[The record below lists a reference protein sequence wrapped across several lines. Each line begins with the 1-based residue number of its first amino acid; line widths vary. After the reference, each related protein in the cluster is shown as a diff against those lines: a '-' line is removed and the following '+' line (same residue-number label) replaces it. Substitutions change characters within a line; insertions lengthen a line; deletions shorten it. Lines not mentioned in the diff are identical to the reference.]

1 MMDPSFVIQKQKC
14 PSGKIRVFSPFFLF
28 LTLIGVTLLFVAIPA
43 GATDDPFYSA
53 AGRYIP
59 NEAVSGSRI
68 SQTPQNVAPVWTYNT
83 GGGVFSS
90 PAIADGVVYIGSDD
104 KNMYAINLSTG
115 QLKWGFPTG
124 DAVASSPFIADN
136 VVYIGSYDGNVYA
149 LDANSGHEKWR
160 FSTRSTPGKNI
171 IQSKAAVANGVVY
184 IGNIGS
190 SDGSFYAIDAGTG
203 LQKWKFTTNEGFVSA
218 PQVVNNVVYVG
229 SYDHNVYAIN
239 AETGQK
245 IWNFTTGDA
254 VSSSPAVANGIVYI
268 GSLDHK
274 LHAINADNGHEVWNF
289 PTGDWVLSSP
299 AVANGVVY
307 VGSNDHNLYAVDAA
321 NGRKLWQYTTMGNV
335 WSSPVVV
342 NNVVYVGSE
351 DRNLYAIDATN
362 GQKLWQYTTGFWVLS
377 SPATADGVIVVGSI
391 DHKVY
396 AFAPLHSNF
405 TATPTSGQMP
415 LSVQFTDTSAGH
427 PTGWAWFFGDESYS
441 QAWTLQTPSAEW
453 PGRGAYPAVVMPDN
467 SIVLI
472 GGYDLDH
479 YMNDVWRSTDV
490 GKTWT
495 QQTPSAA
502 WSPRTGHTSVVMP
515 DGSIVLM
522 GGWDIHGIDIND
534 VWISTDVGKTW
545 TQQTPSAAWSPRA
558 YHTSIVLPDGGIVL
572 MGGRGDDEKDY
583 RNDVWKSTDSGKTWT
598 QQTPSAA
605 WLPRAYHTSVV
616 LPDGGIVLMG
626 GRNGQGGPHKNDV
639 WRSTDSGKTWIQ
651 QTPSAAWSP
660 RFEHSSVVMPD
671 GSIVL
676 MGGWDING
684 TRKNDV
690 WMSTDAGKTWTQR
703 NANAEWSPRAY
714 HGSVVMPDGSIVLI
728 AGYDNNV
735 TKNDVWR
742 MSPVGSSVQN
752 PMHTYTQPGTY
763 SVALQ
768 ASNANGYSSDRK
780 TGYITVKPKPPVID
794 WQKSFG
800 GSKDEYSDFILRTP
814 TNTIVIAGE
823 TESADG
829 DINATGFHGLS
840 DIVVA
845 NLDQSGNII
854 WKHAYGGH
862 DGASSV
868 RQILELP
875 EGFLLIGS
883 TQATT
888 DDFNNSGHHGHHG
901 IDDIALVMVDKTTGA
916 VLWSRCYGGTEN
928 DVALWG
934 TLSSDE
940 SSVVLT
946 GYTNSNDG
954 DFLNCNKG
962 SDDAFA
968 LKINLATKN
977 ATLARCY
984 GGSKHDQGSQI
995 EKSPDSLGYYI
1006 AGYTASNDLDVAN
1019 RNHGG
1024 DAGTSDAWLF
1034 FVDEQLNFVPEKS
1047 RVYGGQNSEELWGM
1061 QVTGDGTI
1069 IVIGNTDSLS
1079 GDGDIPREK
1088 HGNLDSDDIWFMK
1101 LNPANGSPLINR
1113 CYGGSRNDLGVS
1125 VREIPLEGF
1134 FIMGSTSS
1142 SDGDV
1147 TFNHGGDSGTSDLWL
1162 IKADLQG
1169 NIIYQQ
1175 TYGGSDNDYGKRFG
1189 TQNSPQAMQDG
1200 YIIGTTNSTDGQ
1212 VSGNHG
1218 MGDIWVIKLK
1228 KATAGETLW

>member
-1 MMDPSFVIQKQKC
+1 M
-14 PSGKIRVFSPFFLF
+14 
-28 LTLIGVTLLFVAIPA
+28 
-43 GATDDPFYSA
+43 
-53 AGRYIP
+53 
-59 NEAVSGSRI
+59 SGSRI
-68 SQTPQNVAPVWTYNT
+68 SQTPQNVAPLWTYNT
-83 GGGVFSS
+83 GKGVFSS

-307 VGSNDHNLYAVDAA
+307 VGSNDHNLYAIDAT

-335 WSSPVVV
+335 WSSPTVV

-351 DRNLYAIDATN
+351 DHNLYAIDATN
-362 GQKLWQYTTGFWVLS
+362 GRNLWQYTTGFWVLS
-377 SPATADGVIVVGSI
+377 SPAIADGVIVIGSI

-441 QAWTLQTPSAEW
+441 QTWIRQTPSAEW
-453 PGRGAYPAVVMPDN
+453 SGRGAYPAVAMPDN

-479 YMNDVWRSTDV
+479 YMNDVWRSTDY
-490 GKTWT
+490 GRTWT

-522 GGWDIHGIDIND
+522 GGWDINGIDIND
-534 VWISTDVGKTW
+534 VWISTDFGKTW

-558 YHTSIVLPDGGIVL
+558 YHTSVVLPDGGIVL
-572 MGGRGDDEKDY
+572 MGGRGDDKKDY

-598 QQTPSAA
+598 QQTPSAG

-660 RFEHSSVVMPD
+660 RFEHGSVVMPD

-690 WMSTDAGKTWTQR
+690 WRSTDSGKTWTQR

-752 PMHTYTQPGTY
+752 PIHIYTQPGTY
-763 SVALQ
+763 TVSLQ
-768 ASNANGYSSDRK
+768 VSNAGAYSSVRK
-780 TGYITVKPKPPVID
+780 TGYITVTPQPPVID

-800 GSKDEYSDFILRTP
+800 GSGDEYAEFITRTSDDGVIIGGETTSSDGDIDPARFHGLQD
-814 TNTIVIAGE
+814 IVIAKFG
-823 TESADG
+823 TDSTLQW
-829 DINATGFHGLS
+829 NRL
-840 DIVVA
+840 
-845 NLDQSGNII
+845 
-854 WKHAYGGH
+854 YGGTN
-862 DGASSV
+862 GESFL
-868 RQILELP
+868 RQILTLDD
-875 EGFLLIGS
+875 GYLLIGS
-883 TQATT
+883 TFAT
-888 DDFNNSGHHGHHG
+888 DEDFEHADHHGLSSNEDVMLMK
-901 IDDIALVMVDKTTGA
+901 IDQNDGHVIWT
-916 VLWSRCYGGTEN
+916 RCYGGSGN
-928 DVALWG
+928 DVGMWSML
-934 TLSSDE
+934 TKDNSSAVIVGFSD
-940 SSVVLT
+940 
-946 GYTNSNDG
+946 SNDG
-954 DFLNCNKG
+954 DFIKLNK
-962 SDDAFA
+962 SSEITDDAFA
-968 LKINLATKN
+968 MTVDLKTGDLKKAKM
-977 ATLARCY
+977 Y
-984 GGSKHDQGSQI
+984 GGSQDDEATQVERVPGG
-995 EKSPDSLGYYI
+995 EGYVI
-1006 AGYTASNDLDVAN
+1006 SGYTHSNDLDIAGK
-1019 RNHGG
+1019 NHGG
-1024 DAGTSDAWLF
+1024 TSGTTDGWVF
-1034 FVDEQLNFVPEKS
+1034 FIDENLNLNPDKNFL
-1047 RVYGGQNSEELWGM
+1047 YGGSGNEEFWGL
-1061 QVTGDGTI
+1061 QVEGDGNILVTG
-1069 IVIGNTDSLS
+1069 SAYS
-1079 GDGDIPREK
+1079 GASDGDIPADK
-1088 HGNLDSDDIWFMK
+1088 HGSAGSGDTWLLKIT
-1101 LNPANGSPLINR
+1101 PTNGSIISNR
-1113 CYGGSRNDLGVS
+1113 CYGGSNDDDGSS
-1125 VREIPLEGF
+1125 VRQTEGGYF
-1134 FIMGSTSS
+1134 LVGTTKSN
-1142 SDGDV
+1142 DGDV
-1147 TFNHGGDSGTSDLWL
+1147 TSNHGPAGTADLWL
-1162 IKADLQG
+1162 IKIDPDFK
-1169 NIIYQQ
+1169 IIYQK
-1175 TYGGSDNDYGKRFG
+1175 TFGGSGDDYGKRLG
-1189 TQNSPQAMQDG
+1189 VQNTPFAMKAG
-1200 YIIGTTNSTDGQ
+1200 YIVGTTYSKDKDVTN
-1212 VSGNHG
+1212 NHG
-1218 MGDIWVIKLK
+1218 GGDIWILKLK
-1228 KATAGETLW
+1228 AAGGETLW

>member
-1 MMDPSFVIQKQKC
+1 MLTNSCFVIKK
-14 PSGKIRVFSPFFLF
+14 PKHSSGKTPVFSPFFLF
-28 LTLIGVTLLFVAIPA
+28 LVLMAVTLMLVALPA
-43 GATDDPFYSA
+43 GATDAFDNGGIA
-53 AGRYIP
+53 A
-59 NEAVSGSRI
+59 N
-68 SQTPQNVAPVWTYNT
+68 
-83 GGGVFSS
+83 
-90 PAIADGVVYIGSDD
+90 
-104 KNMYAINLSTG
+104 STG
-115 QLKWGFPTG
+115 LTEEILIPT
-124 DAVASSPFIADN
+124 
-136 VVYIGSYDGNVYA
+136 
-149 LDANSGHEKWR
+149 
-160 FSTRSTPGKNI
+160 T
-171 IQSKAAVANGVVY
+171 
-184 IGNIGS
+184 
-190 SDGSFYAIDAGTG
+190 AGIPIT
-203 LQKWKFTTNEGFVSA
+203 EVREVS
-218 PQVVNNVVYVG
+218 
-229 SYDHNVYAIN
+229 
-239 AETGQK
+239 
-245 IWNFTTGDA
+245 
-254 VSSSPAVANGIVYI
+254 
-268 GSLDHK
+268 
-274 LHAINADNGHEVWNF
+274 
-289 PTGDWVLSSP
+289 
-299 AVANGVVY
+299 
-307 VGSNDHNLYAVDAA
+307 
-321 NGRKLWQYTTMGNV
+321 
-335 WSSPVVV
+335 
-342 NNVVYVGSE
+342 
-351 DRNLYAIDATN
+351 
-362 GQKLWQYTTGFWVLS
+362 
-377 SPATADGVIVVGSI
+377 
-391 DHKVY
+391 
-396 AFAPLHSNF
+396 HSNF

-415 LSVQFTDTSAGH
+415 LSVSFTDTSTGS
-427 PTGWAWFFGDESYS
+427 PTGWAWFFGDEKYD
-441 QAWTLQTPSAEW
+441 QAWTRQNASAEW
-453 PGRGAYPAVVMPDN
+453 PGRGAYPAVAMPDS

-479 YMNDVWRSTDV
+479 YMNDVWRSENS
-490 GKTWT
+490 GRTWT
-495 QQTPSAA
+495 QQTPSAEWSPRTGHTSVRVLDNDIILLGGYDNEGIYKNDVWRSENSGRSWYQSRIPNAAWSPRAYHTSVSIPNSSYSTPNSTHDLLTDIVLMGGRGTDENDFRNDVWISTNIGFTWSQQTPSAA
-502 WSPRTGHTSVVMP
+502 WSPRAYHTSVVMP

-522 GGWDIHGIDIND
+522 GGIG
-534 VWISTDVGKTW
+534 
-545 TQQTPSAAWSPRA
+545 R
-558 YHTSIVLPDGGIVL
+558 DGV
-572 MGGRGDDEKDY
+572 
-583 RNDVWKSTDSGKTWT
+583 
-598 QQTPSAA
+598 
-605 WLPRAYHTSVV
+605 
-616 LPDGGIVLMG
+616 
-626 GRNGQGGPHKNDV
+626 HKNDV
-639 WRSTDSGKTWIQ
+639 WRSEDRGKTWIQ

-671 GSIVL
+671 GSIIL

-684 TRKNDV
+684 TRKNDM
-690 WMSTDAGKTWTQR
+690 WRSTDYGKTWTKR
-703 NANAEWSPRAY
+703 NTNAEWSPRAY

-728 AGYDNNV
+728 AGYENNN

-742 MSPVGSSVQN
+742 MSPIGSSVQN
-752 PMHTYTQPGTY
+752 PTHTYTQPGNY

-768 ASNANGYSSDRK
+768 VSNTGAYSSVRK
-780 TGYITVKPKPPVID
+780 TGYITVTPKPPVID
-794 WQKSFG
+794 WQKTIG
-800 GSKDEYSDFILRTP
+800 GSKDEYSDFILRTS

-823 TESADG
+823 TDSSDG

-901 IDDIALVMVDKTTGA
+901 TDDIALVMVDKTTGA

-928 DVALWG
+928 DIALWG
-934 TLSSDE
+934 TLSSDG

-946 GYTNSNDG
+946 GYSNSNDG

-968 LKINLATKN
+968 LKINLTTKN

-995 EKSPDSLGYYI
+995 EKSPYSVGYYI

-1024 DAGTSDAWLF
+1024 NAGTSDAWFF

-1061 QVTGDGTI
+1061 QFTGDGNI

-1101 LNPANGSPLINR
+1101 VNPSNSSPLINR
-1113 CYGGSRNDLGVS
+1113 CYGGSNNDLGVS
-1125 VREIPLEGF
+1125 VREIPREGF

-1200 YIIGTTNSTDGQ
+1200 YIIGTTNSTNGQ

-1218 MGDIWVIKLK
+1218 MGDIWVIRLK
-1228 KATAGETLW
+1228 KATPGETLW